1 MELSKAV
8 GNAHFVGSVEGDFAL
23 LGKSAFVDIVE
34 KLENIPVSEY
44 VFHYFEQ
51 QCISESESE

>member
-8 GNAHFVGSVEGDFAL
+8 GNAHFVGSAEGDLGL
-23 LGKSAFVDIVE
+23 LGKPAFVDIVK
-34 KLENIPVSEY
+34 KLENIPVSQY

-51 QCISESESE
+51 QCVLH